1 MPFVLVSPLL
11 CSGRT
16 ALLCSV
22 CGGAEGFVS
31 RLGPFVSAPLALL
44 MVEWLGPALYT
55 PGSPWRASGE
65 VP

>member
-1 MPFVLVSPLL
+1 M
-11 CSGRT
+11 
-16 ALLCSV
+16 
-22 CGGAEGFVS
+22 S

-44 MVEWLGPALYT
+44 MVEWLGPVPYT